1 MLPIPQRIRTLA
13 AAATVARLTVDGVP
27 SRARG
32 GVDEHGRPVLL
43 VLPGEPLHAL
53 HRLHEDAVV
62 AVNLAAMR
70 RLGDDEHPRGLME
83 VQGWAQ
89 PVPAGEARAAAITV
103 AAKEPNEA
111 LFEALE
117 RYGRADAPRLLRVDV
132 AQVVYLT
139 GQESGVLDAEEYLD
153 ALPDPLAESAERV
166 LAHVNAA
173 HRAQL
178 TKGVS
183 RHLGREAGEVWLWEL
198 DSRGVTVR
206 ADGSLVRFLWPEPTS
221 NGTDLEEALKG
232 LLCTCGHHPA
242 TPA

>member
-13 AAATVARLTVDGVP
+13 AAAKVARLTVDGVP
-27 SRARG
+27 ARARG
-32 GVDEHGRPVLL
+32 GVDERGRPVLL
-43 VLPGEPLHAL
+43 VLPGEPLHGL

-70 RLGDDEHPRGLME
+70 RLGDDEHPRGMLE

-89 PVPAGEARAAAITV
+89 PVPACEARAAAVAV
-103 AAKEPNEA
+103 AAHEPDEA
-111 LFEALE
+111 LFDALE
-117 RYGRADAPRLLRVDV
+117 RYGRPDAPRLLRVDV

-139 GQESGVLDAEEYLD
+139 GQESGVLDAEEYLE
-153 ALPDPLAESAERV
+153 AGPDPLAESAERV

-178 TKGVS
+178 AKGVS
-183 RHLGREAGEVWLWEL
+183 RHLGQVPREVWLWEL

-221 NGTDLEEALKG
+221 SCDDLEAALRS

-242 TPA
+242 M

>member
-13 AAATVARLTVDGVP
+13 ATASVARLTVDGMP

-32 GVDEHGRPVLL
+32 GVDERGRPVLL
-43 VLPGEPLHAL
+43 VLPGEPLHGL

-89 PVPAGEARAAAITV
+89 PVPAGEARAAAVTV
-103 AAKEPNEA
+103 AANDPDEA
-111 LFEALE
+111 LFDALE
-117 RYGRADAPRLLRVDV
+117 RYGRPDAPRLLRVDV

-139 GQESGVLDAEEYLD
+139 GQESGVLDAEDYLE
-153 ALPDPLAESAERV
+153 AEPDPLTGPAERV

-173 HRAQL
+173 HREQL
-178 TKGVS
+178 AKGVS
-183 RHLGREAGEVWLWEL
+183 RHLGRPAREVWLWEL
-198 DSRGVTVR
+198 DSQGVTVR
-206 ADGSLVRFLWPEPTS
+206 ADGSLVRFLWPAPT
-221 NGTDLEEALKG
+221 NDGGDLEAALNG

-242 TPA
+242 V